1 VTHPSRAVFLSY
13 ASQDAQAAQNLCNAL
28 RAAGVEVWFDQSE
41 LRGGDAW
48 DASIRRQ
55 IRECAL
61 FVPLISSNTNARSE
75 GYFRLEWKLAVDRSH
90 LMADDQPF
98 LLPLVID
105 GTPDV
110 VARVPDLFRQR
121 QWMRLHDGQL
131 SPEVIDR
138 LIRLLAVSSAANP
151 TAESVLTTDS
161 IVLGC
166 AYQPSLGAGLS
177 LTVPGRRG
185 EPGSGTLHRLGVCV
199 LPFANMSGDPEQ
211 EYFSDGITEDVITDL
226 SKISALWVAARN
238 TTFTFKGK
246 NVDVLQVARQ
256 LKASHV
262 LEGSVRKA
270 GSRVRITAQLID
282 GASGGHVWAERYD
295 RDLDDIFAVQDQI
308 SEAIVAALKLKLL
321 PEEKKAIEQR
331 GTTNPEA
338 YKLYLMA
345 RHSLMGNVGA
355 ARSSEAIIRLCQR
368 ATQIDP
374 NYARAWALMGWAQ
387 GQLRLMTGR
396 AGDGGL
402 AAAERAL
409 ALNPRLAEAHAAKVR
424 VLTSDAQFAEAKTE
438 IEMALELDAESYEV
452 NFAAARWCVA
462 TRNHRQ
468 AISFF
473 EKAASETVSDFYAAG
488 MLSSCYL
495 ALDDPEGARVAAR
508 RAAERCERAVVIEP
522 DNGSAMAF
530 LVTALAVL
538 GENERMKEWIER
550 AVLLDPDNLNMR
562 YNLACVLIESSHDN
576 DAGLDMLAFVLERCL
591 ADVVNW
597 VQSDADLDPVRDHPR
612 FRAMLA
618 AAEARICANVVTGTL
633 P

>member
-1 VTHPSRAVFLSY
+1 VTEATRAVFLSY
-13 ASQDAQAAQNLCNAL
+13 ASQDAEAAKHICNAL

-55 IRECAL
+55 IRGCAL
-61 FVPLISSNTNARSE
+61 FVPLISANTNARGE
-75 GYFRLEWKLAVDRSH
+75 GYFRLEWKLAVERSH
-90 LMADDQPF
+90 LMADDRPF

-105 GTPDV
+105 GTADV
-110 VARVPDLFRQR
+110 AARVPDLFHQR
-121 QWMRLHDGQL
+121 QWMRLRDGQP
-131 SPEVIDR
+131 SSEIIDR
-138 LIRLLAVSSAANP
+138 LVRLLAVTSAANA
-151 TAESVLTTDS
+151 TAEPIPATDG
-161 IVLGC
+161 IVPGAAC
-166 AYQPSLGAGLS
+166 SSSLGTGSS
-177 LTVPGRRG
+177 LIIPARRD

-238 TTFTFKGK
+238 TAFTFKGK

-270 GSRVRITAQLID
+270 GRRVRITAQLID

-295 RDLDDIFAVQDQI
+295 RDLDDICAVQDQI

-345 RHSLMGNVGA
+345 RHSLMGNAGA
-355 ARSSEAIIRLCQR
+355 ARTSEAIIRLCQR
-368 ATQIDP
+368 ATEIDP
-374 NYARAWALMGWAQ
+374 NYARAWALMAWAQ
-387 GQLRLMTGR
+387 AQLRLMAGR
-396 AGDGGL
+396 AGDGGM

-409 ALNPRLAEAHAAKVR
+409 ALNPGLAEAHAAKVR
-424 VLTSDAQFAEAKTE
+424 VLTAEAQFAEAKTE
-438 IEMALELDAESYEV
+438 IETALKLDAESYEV

-462 TRNHRQ
+462 TRDHRQ
-468 AISFF
+468 AITFF
-473 EKAASETVSDFYAAG
+473 EKAASQIASDFYAAG
-488 MLSSCYL
+488 MLPTCYL
-495 ALDDPEGARVAAR
+495 EVGDAERARVAAR
-508 RAAERCERAVVIEP
+508 RAAERCEKAVVLEP

-530 LVTALAVL
+530 LVMALAVL
-538 GENERMKEWIER
+538 GKSERMTEWIER
-550 AVLLDPDNLNMR
+550 AVLLDPDNINMR
-562 YNLACVLIESSHDN
+562 YNLACVLIKVAHDN
-576 DAGLDMLAFVLERCL
+576 DAGLDMMGFVLERCH
-591 ADVVNW
+591 ADAVNW
-597 VQSDADLDPVRDHPR
+597 VHGDADLDPVRDDPR

-618 AAEARICANVVTGTL
+618 AAKARIAQTS
-633 P
+633 

>member
-1 VTHPSRAVFLSY
+1 MTEAGRAVFLSY
-13 ASQDAQAAQNLCNAL
+13 ASQDTEAAKHICNAL

-61 FVPLISSNTNARSE
+61 FVPLISANTNARSE
-75 GYFRLEWKLAVDRSH
+75 GYFRLEWKLGVERSH
-90 LMADDQPF
+90 LMADDRPF

-105 GTPDV
+105 GTADV
-110 VARVPDLFRQR
+110 AARVPDLFHQR
-121 QWMRLHDGQL
+121 QWMRLRDGQL
-131 SPEVIDR
+131 SPEIIDR
-138 LIRLLAVSSAANP
+138 MVRLLTVSSAANA
-151 TAESVLTTDS
+151 TAEPILTTNS
-161 IVLGC
+161 IVPGG
-166 AYQPSLGAGLS
+166 AYRPSLGTGSS
-177 LTVPGRRG
+177 LTIPGRRD

-238 TTFTFKGK
+238 TAFTFKGK

-262 LEGSVRKA
+262 LEGSVRKS
-270 GSRVRITAQLID
+270 GRRVRITAQLID

-345 RHSLMGNVGA
+345 RHSLMGNAGA
-355 ARSSEAIIRLCQR
+355 ARTSEAIIRLCQR
-368 ATQIDP
+368 ATEIDP
-374 NYARAWALMGWAQ
+374 NYARAWALMAWAQ
-387 GQLRLMTGR
+387 AQLRLMAGR
-396 AGDGGL
+396 TGDGGM

-409 ALNPRLAEAHAAKVR
+409 ALNPGLAEAHAAKVR
-424 VLTSDAQFAEAKTE
+424 VLTADAQFAEAKTE
-438 IEMALELDAESYEV
+438 IETALELDAESYEV

-462 TRNHRQ
+462 TRDHRQ
-468 AISFF
+468 AIAFF
-473 EKAASETVSDFYAAG
+473 EKAASEIASDFYAAG
-488 MLSSCYL
+488 MLPTCYVEAGDL
-495 ALDDPEGARVAAR
+495 NGARVAAR
-508 RAAERCERAVVIEP
+508 RAADRCEKAVALEP

-530 LVTALAVL
+530 LVIALAML

-562 YNLACVLIESSHDN
+562 YNLACVLIKVAHDN
-576 DAGLDMLAFVLERCL
+576 DAGLGMLEFVLERCL

-597 VQSDADLDPVRDHPR
+597 VHGDADLDPVRDDPR
-612 FRAMLA
+612 FGAMLA
-618 AAEARICANVVTGTL
+618 AAEARIAQTS
-633 P
+633 

>member
-1 VTHPSRAVFLSY
+1 VTEATRAVFLSY
-13 ASQDAQAAQNLCNAL
+13 ASQDAEAAKHICNAL

-55 IRECAL
+55 IRGCAL
-61 FVPLISSNTNARSE
+61 FVPLISANTNARGE
-75 GYFRLEWKLAVDRSH
+75 GYFRLEWKLAVERSH
-90 LMADDQPF
+90 LMADDRPF

-105 GTPDV
+105 GTADV
-110 VARVPDLFRQR
+110 AARVPDLFHQR
-121 QWMRLHDGQL
+121 QWMRLRDGQP
-131 SPEVIDR
+131 SSEIIDR
-138 LIRLLAVSSAANP
+138 LVRLLAVTSAANA
-151 TAESVLTTDS
+151 TAEPIPAADG
-161 IVLGC
+161 IVPGAAC
-166 AYQPSLGAGLS
+166 SSSLGTGSS
-177 LTVPGRRG
+177 LIIPATRD

-238 TTFTFKGK
+238 TAFTFKGK

-270 GSRVRITAQLID
+270 GRRVRITAQLID

-345 RHSLMGNVGA
+345 RHSLMGNAGA
-355 ARSSEAIIRLCQR
+355 ARTSEAIIRLCQR
-368 ATQIDP
+368 ATEIDP
-374 NYARAWALMGWAQ
+374 NYARAWALMAWAQ
-387 GQLRLMTGR
+387 AQLRLMAGR
-396 AGDGGL
+396 AGDGGM

-409 ALNPRLAEAHAAKVR
+409 ALNPGLAEAHAAKVR
-424 VLTSDAQFAEAKTE
+424 VLTAEAQFAEAKTE
-438 IEMALELDAESYEV
+438 IETALKLDAESYEV

-462 TRNHRQ
+462 TRDHRQ
-468 AISFF
+468 AITFF
-473 EKAASETVSDFYAAG
+473 EKAASQIASDFYAAG
-488 MLSSCYL
+488 MLPTCYL
-495 ALDDPEGARVAAR
+495 EVGDAERARVAAR
-508 RAAERCERAVVIEP
+508 RAAERCEKAVVLEP

-530 LVTALAVL
+530 LVMALAVL
-538 GENERMKEWIER
+538 GKSERMTEWIER
-550 AVLLDPDNLNMR
+550 AVLLDPDNINMR
-562 YNLACVLIESSHDN
+562 YNLACVLIKVAHDN
-576 DAGLDMLAFVLERCL
+576 DAGLDMMGFVLERCH
-591 ADVVNW
+591 ADAVNW
-597 VQSDADLDPVRDHPR
+597 VHGDADLDPVRDDPR

-618 AAEARICANVVTGTL
+618 AAKARIAQTS
-633 P
+633 

>member
-1 VTHPSRAVFLSY
+1 MTEASRAVFLSY
-13 ASQDAQAAQNLCNAL
+13 ASQDAEAAKHICKAL

-61 FVPLISSNTNARSE
+61 FVPLISANTNARSE
-75 GYFRLEWKLAVDRSH
+75 GYFRLEWKLAVERSH
-90 LMADDQPF
+90 LMADDWPF

-105 GTPDV
+105 GTPDAA
-110 VARVPDLFRQR
+110 ARVPELFHQR

-138 LIRLLAVSSAANP
+138 LVRLLAVSSAANATSEP
-151 TAESVLTTDS
+151 ILTTNR
-161 IVLGC
+161 IVPGG
-166 AYQPSLGAGLS
+166 AYQPSLSSRSS
-177 LTVPGRRG
+177 LTIPATRD
-185 EPGSGTLHRLGVCV
+185 EPGSGIMHRLGVCV

-238 TTFTFKGK
+238 TAFAFKGK

-270 GSRVRITAQLID
+270 GRRVRITAQLID

-345 RHSLMGNVGA
+345 RHSLMGNAGA
-355 ARSSEAIIRLCQR
+355 ARTSEAIIRLCQR
-368 ATQIDP
+368 ATEIDP
-374 NYARAWALMGWAQ
+374 NYARAWALMAWAQ
-387 GQLRLMTGR
+387 AQLRLMAGR
-396 AGDGGL
+396 AGDGGM

-409 ALNPRLAEAHAAKVR
+409 ALNPGLAEAHAAKVR
-424 VLTSDAQFAEAKTE
+424 MLTADAQFAEAKTE
-438 IEMALELDAESYEV
+438 IETALELDAESYEV
-452 NFAAARWCVA
+452 NFAAARWCYA
-462 TRNHRQ
+462 TRDHRQ
-468 AISFF
+468 AIAFF
-473 EKAASETVSDFYAAG
+473 EKAASEIASDFYAAG
-488 MLSSCYL
+488 MLPGLYL
-495 ALDDPEGARVAAR
+495 KVGDSEGARVAAR
-508 RAAERCERAVVIEP
+508 RAAERCEKAVALEP

-530 LVTALAVL
+530 LVIALAVL

-562 YNLACVLIESSHDN
+562 YNLACVLIKFAHDN
-576 DAGLDMLAFVLERCL
+576 AAGLDMLKFVLERCL

-597 VQSDADLDPVRDHPR
+597 VHGDADLDPVRDDPR

-618 AAEARICANVVTGTL
+618 AAQARIAQTS
-633 P
+633 